1 MEPIAECCKE
11 KVCNSDRLHADETRW
26 LQWSDDSEGS
36 EKHWLWV
43 FQSDKAVYHSI
54 NDSSAA
60 SVPESII
67 GEAEGTLVCD
77 RYSAYKKLAKDHPL
91 IVLASCWA
99 HVRRDFI
106 DASRGDPDLDKWS
119 IAWVER
125 IGRLYYLNEQRLLV
139 QDNPEQWPT
148 RQLRLENQVERI
160 ATQRD
165 KELTRPRLATKAKK
179 VLDSLVNHWEGL
191 VRFVQNPAIPMD
203 NNIAGQTLPGPVVG
217 RKNDYVSG
225 SEWSMELT
233 AWFFTVLTTLK
244 LWKINQKLWLTGY
257 LEACIANDRKP
268 PEELS
273 QWIPWQIDESRLNE
287 LRINDPPA

>member
-1 MEPIAECCKE
+1 MEH
-11 KVCNSDRLHADETRW
+11 RLGRKN
-26 LQWSDDSEGS
+26 WS
-36 EKHWLWV
+36 
-43 FQSDKAVYHSI
+43 F
-54 NDSSAA
+54 
-60 SVPESII
+60 
-67 GEAEGTLVCD
+67 
-77 RYSAYKKLAKDHPL
+77 
-91 IVLASCWA
+91 
-99 HVRRDFI
+99 
-106 DASRGDPDLDKWS
+106 
-119 IAWVER
+119 
-125 IGRLYYLNEQRLLV
+125 YYLNEQRLLV

-148 RQLRLENQVERI
+148 RQLRLEKQVERI

-203 NNIAGQTLPGPVVG
+203 NNIAGQTLRGPVVG
-217 RKNDYVSG
+217 RKNDYGSG

-268 PEELS
+268 PEDLS

-287 LRINDPPA
+287 LRINDPPAL